1 MSERKICMSTS
12 SRHGYVHLA
21 LASLGR
27 LALAVG
33 LVATVVTLALGL
45 GEAVVLVGG
54 LWKDLLVCFKG
65 FDESGD

>member
-1 MSERKICMSTS
+1 MLERKVCMSMS

-45 GEAVVLVGG
+45 GEAVVLVSG
-54 LWKDLLVCFKG
+54 L
-65 FDESGD
+65 

>member
-1 MSERKICMSTS
+1 MSTS
-12 SRHGYVHLA
+12 SRHRYVHLA

-54 LWKDLLVCFKG
+54 LLKDLLVCFKV
-65 FDESGD
+65 FDKSGN

>member
-1 MSERKICMSTS
+1 MSERKVRTSIS

-21 LASLGR
+21 LAGLGG

-33 LVATVVTLALGL
+33 LVTTVVTLALGL

-54 LWKDLLVCFKG
+54 L
-65 FDESGD
+65 